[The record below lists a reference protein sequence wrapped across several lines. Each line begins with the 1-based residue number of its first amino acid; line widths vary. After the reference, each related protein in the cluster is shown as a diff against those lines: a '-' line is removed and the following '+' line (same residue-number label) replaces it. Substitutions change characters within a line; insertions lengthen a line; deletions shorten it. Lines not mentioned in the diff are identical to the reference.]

1 MAKLLETYAKRI
13 SIAEGVYAREHNNE
27 AMPRDKKIALACV
40 LNNTNRFMN
49 EAFEN
54 SVGTQRADIG
64 NYKKFILNL
73 TNIAMPNLIAFDL
86 VMVKPMTSRSGYVT
100 YVEYVAGS
108 NKGGVKQ
115 GDVFNAPL
123 GFDKS
128 FGNIDE
134 DRARYTSAAVVEE
147 LEANAEPSWKP
158 LKQTTKTEDHFPVQE
173 FDVEKYDGVDS
184 EGKAVW
190 TPVTL
195 TDGKV
200 TAAGKY
206 RYIYDNCI
214 IPQNDLPIINAVT
227 KDIPL
232 IAKARRIAIYYSQ
245 MAAFEM
251 KTEMGED
258 LGQNLS
264 EQAVGELKF
273 EIDIEVIEFLKS
285 LAGAAE
291 ISFDKKLP
299 VGVSMAQHYEGFK
312 ETLNKMRSE
321 LYNRTRRFAPNYM
334 VCAIDVLE
342 VLAFCSGWRAAA
354 PRAVAGAYLAGTI
367 DGLKVFV
374 APNMEAGNFFVG
386 VNEGMVSAAVYAPYM
401 AIVPTQ
407 LLGFA
412 DGAMSQGFSTMYA
425 LAALNKDLVVAGKVI
440 MTA

>member
-1 MAKLLETYAKRI
+1 
-13 SIAEGVYAREHNNE
+13 
-27 AMPRDKKIALACV
+27 
-40 LNNTNRFMN
+40 MN

-123 GFDKS
+123 GFNGS

-147 LEANAEPSWKP
+147 LEAGAEPSWKP

-190 TPVTL
+190 TPVSL
-195 TDGKV
+195 DSEGKIA
-200 TAAGKY
+200 AAGKY

>member
-123 GFDKS
+123 GFNGS

-134 DRARYTSAAVVEE
+134 NRARYTSAAVVEE

-173 FDVEKYDGVDS
+173 FDVEKYAGVDS

>member
-1 MAKLLETYAKRI
+1 
-13 SIAEGVYAREHNNE
+13 
-27 AMPRDKKIALACV
+27 
-40 LNNTNRFMN
+40 MN

-100 YVEYVAGS
+100 YIEYVAGS
-108 NKGGVKQ
+108 NKGGVAQ
-115 GDVFNAPL
+115 GDTFNAPL
-123 GFDKS
+123 GFNGS
-128 FGNIDE
+128 FGKIDE

-147 LEANAEPSWKP
+147 LKAGQAPSWKP
-158 LKQTTKTEDHFPVQE
+158 LKQETKTEDYLLVGKDSEGNPIFGKGLSW
-173 FDVEKYDGVDS
+173 DVEIGTEDSEGNVTWAKATLDS
-184 EGKAVW
+184 EGK
-190 TPVTL
+190 
-195 TDGKV
+195 V
-200 TAAGKY
+200 TADGKY

-232 IAKARRIAIYYSQ
+232 VAKARRIAIYYSQ

-258 LGQNLS
+258 LGQNLA

-273 EIDIEVIEFLKS
+273 EIDLEVIEFLKS

-291 ISFDKKLP
+291 ITFNKTLP
-299 VGVSMAQHYEGFK
+299 TGVSMAQHYEGFK
-312 ETLNKMRSE
+312 EVVNKMRSAI
-321 LYNRTRRFAPNYM
+321 YNKTRRYAPSYM
-334 VCAIDVLE
+334 VCAIDVIE
-342 VLAFCSGWRAAA
+342 VLAFCSGFKAAT
-354 PRAVAGAYLAGTI
+354 PRAVAGAYLAGTL

-374 APNMEAGNFFVG
+374 APNMAAGEFFMG

-425 LAALNKDLVVAGKVI
+425 LAALNPDLVVAGKVVSEQQVSYWASI
-440 MTA
+440 